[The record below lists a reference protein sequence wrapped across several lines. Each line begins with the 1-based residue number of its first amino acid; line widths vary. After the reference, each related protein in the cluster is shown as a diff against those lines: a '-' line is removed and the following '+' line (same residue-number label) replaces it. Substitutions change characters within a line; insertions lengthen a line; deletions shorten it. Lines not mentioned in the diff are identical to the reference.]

1 MPAVVGM
8 AYLRV
13 FEPLEALPERERNRW
28 EPYLVQERNR
38 PAVPAVYRQRS
49 AGAGGGLGLLT
60 VEGEH
65 ADVRFAQGHWYVC
78 PWRTRLRVLAGL
90 LSLKETVPAEVAEV
104 LVPEA
109 EARRA
114 AREIAGIRK
123 RDPRAV
129 PAILQSAWHIPV
141 RWFVLF
147 EDGERRL
154 EERPGGGYR
163 LSYWTDAR
171 SARDRAQRAAGI
183 LERHDLGPVGAIV
196 RDLDEWLSCFAEGS
210 AVELD
215 YADVTDPEDWNA
227 LDDDR
232 SVLEI
237 QKAVEALDAGDL
249 EGAGELYQGVAGR
262 WAQARQRESLN

>member
-13 FEPLEALPERERNRW
+13 FEPLDSLPARERTRW
-28 EPYLVQERNR
+28 EPYVVRGRNH

-65 ADVRFAQGHWYVC
+65 ADVRFADERWYVC

-90 LSLKETVPAEVAEV
+90 LSLRETVPAEVAEV

-114 AREIAGIRK
+114 AREIARIRK

-147 EDGERRL
+147 EDRERRL
-154 EERPGGGYR
+154 EERPGVGYR
-163 LSYWTDAR
+163 LSYWTDTR
-171 SARDRAQRAAGI
+171 SARDRAQRAARI
-183 LERHDLGPVGAIV
+183 LDRQDLGPVGAIV
-196 RDLDEWLSCFAEGS
+196 RDLYEWLSCFAEGS

-215 YADVTDPEDWNA
+215 YADVTDPGDWNA

-232 SVLEI
+232 SVRDI
-237 QKAVEALDAGDL
+237 QSAVEALDAGDL

-262 WAQARQRESLN
+262 WAEARQRESLN